1 VKVLHLVRHGR
12 TASNARGLLLG
23 RADPPIDPAGIEQ
36 AAALAS
42 FVGPVARVVSSP
54 LQRCMATAAV
64 IADAAG
70 VEVEVDE
77 RWIELDYG
85 ELDGRPITD
94 VPAATWAAWRAD
106 IDWRPPGGET
116 LAELGERVRA
126 ACAALAADAGDGGGD
141 VVVVSH
147 VSPIKAAVAWA
158 LGAGDELT
166 WRMHV
171 SPGSI
176 SRVTV
181 TPERPPLLNAFNIV
195 P

>member
-1 VKVLHLVRHGR
+1 MRVLHLVRHGR

-23 RADPPIDPAGIEQ
+23 RADPPIDPEGIEQ

-42 FVGPVARVVSSP
+42 AVGTPARIVSSP

-64 IADAAG
+64 IAEAVGIDL
-70 VEVEVDE
+70 EVDE

-85 ELDGRPITD
+85 ELDGRVITE
-94 VPAATWAAWRAD
+94 VPAETWAAWRAD
-106 IDWRPPGGET
+106 IGWRPPGGET
-116 LAELGERVRA
+116 LAELGERVRQ
-126 ACAALAADAGDGGGD
+126 ACDEIAADADDRD

-158 LGAGDELT
+158 VGAGDELT

-181 TPERPPLLNAFNIV
+181 APDRPPVLSAFNVV